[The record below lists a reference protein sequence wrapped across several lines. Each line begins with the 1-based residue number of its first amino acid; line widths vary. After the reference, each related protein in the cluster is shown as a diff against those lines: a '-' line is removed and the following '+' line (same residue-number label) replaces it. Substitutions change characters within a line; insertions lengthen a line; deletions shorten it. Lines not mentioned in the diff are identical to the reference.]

1 MQTIESDVEPTGQR
15 TASFAIVKAVTIKKV
30 FEPDYT
36 WEITEPAIMTI
47 AHSAEHYLGIII
59 ASMPAL
65 RPIFT
70 KVLDSTAPSQD
81 SSRRSFQK
89 VRSATAAMP
98 TPGSYVPSSRNS
110 IQQNYIK
117 RTTDFRVCSQ
127 LELQVG
133 LDYEMA
139 HTHDSVRGLRRE
151 SNSWAST
158 AFDSERMSRP
168 GTPRGGYMH
177 VHDASRLKSDS

>member
-1 MQTIESDVEPTGQR
+1 MPTIEGDVEPQGPR
-15 TASFAIVKAVTIKKV
+15 YMLFAARCLYSQLCTIR
-30 FEPDYT
+30 
-36 WEITEPAIMTI
+36 
-47 AHSAEHYLGIII
+47 AEHYLGIII

-65 RPIFT
+65 RPLFT
-70 KVLDSTAPSQD
+70 KILESTTPSQN

-89 VRSATAAMP
+89 IRSATAAVP
-98 TPGSYVPSSRNS
+98 APGSYVPSGRSS

-133 LDYEMA
+133 QDYEMS
-139 HTHDSVRGLRRE
+139 HPTDSVRGFRRE

-158 AFDSERMSRP
+158 AFDSERMCRP
-168 GTPRGGYMH
+168 ETPRGGYVH
-177 VHDASRLKSDS
+177 VHDASRLKSESQASLQSQPKHDSS